1 MDEQARNLE
10 STPPSAAS
18 DRGSAWAELD
28 ETFFRLVADLFPHSF
43 CSGAGALLASNDAD
57 SVEPPA
63 LTEPPDVIVI
73 PEARLCHEDALQ
85 RINQEIDRELA
96 LRRAAMR
103 RHPSRRRF

>member
-1 MDEQARNLE
+1 MDEQARSLE

-43 CSGAGALLASNDAD
+43 CFGAGALLASNDAE
-57 SVEPPA
+57 SVEPPG
-63 LTEPPDVIVI
+63 VIVI
-73 PEARLCHEDALQ
+73 PEARLSHEDALQ